1 MTDVTSGTPRAGMAW
16 PAQPGVLTDTT
27 RCPSCFTTIST
38 TPCTACGLD
47 LTDVR
52 TARVLELSRRI
63 VELSDQ
69 RADVLLRIRQDAA
82 AAAAGSHGDVVA
94 PASSPATVPA
104 ATPAWAA
111 PSPARVT
118 DGAPLAVAEGPGVLA
133 PPASGAATPAST
145 GASSSKDAVEPG
157 AGAPG
162 PAAQDALAPGAVV
175 QDAVAPAAVVQD
187 AVPPGA
193 AAPPTK
199 ATAPVGPGTLNPAA
213 PPADPSPSVDPPA
226 PVVPISSA
234 GPVPSGG
241 SVPPS
246 GTAAPEGVATDPA
259 KPRRSGVQVFL
270 LSAGVVLLAVAAAFF
285 LTVAWVA
292 GGLVLRSVVVAVAT
306 AGVVVTASL
315 LRRRGLTA
323 TAEGIALLGIALIAL
338 DVWAVRAND
347 LAGAA
352 AVGARVY
359 WGVAALIAGV
369 AFVGWARQSRLRSPL
384 SVGAIALVLGPASV
398 AAGIAGDDA
407 AVAWYAAAVTTL
419 AVALAA
425 PLLPRLARPDAGSL
439 RVETA
444 VIRGLAAIGAVVG
457 LAAAL
462 VRDPGATWAPVAA
475 TLPLALLVAAH
486 AAIAARRDES
496 ATARVAAPLAVVLLG
511 AGVAATAIRST
522 DPAAAVTVPLL
533 VATVVALGLDLS
545 RSRAR
550 AGSGRTALSAAAL
563 AAGVAAGLA
572 ALPPLGWA
580 LFAWVA
586 PIVGIGRVFARSA
599 SEVDVPDA
607 TSSASVLSLAA
618 VVVLAAIAWRW
629 GSPGAARRPALLW
642 AGAVVALLAG
652 PQLRMIGAVVLW
664 NLALAVVATWLL
676 LRRRGP
682 VAVAATGG
690 LVAAVAGWV
699 LSFSSPLTWAVA
711 TVVVAALLWTVAPA
725 ARATRVPAVVAFTL
739 FVPLSAVL
747 VPSVVQSGLNVRL
760 DEPHPLTAGAAVA
773 AVLLALAVLPS
784 RSATRLT
791 VAQREA
797 MVLTGLLLVVA
808 LGLPA
813 LVWARGGLAA
823 TVWLVAVGIMTVVSA
838 AAIVMRRALVD
849 ATVVRPVAA
858 LLVPIIAAATVLT
871 GVREAEPTP
880 FARSVLLASVGVVCA
895 AVALWRL
902 RADRLT
908 RGLFDA
914 GAVVVGLAAV
924 VSAIFTAGV
933 AMPLLLLAVVVL
945 IQAVDADGLFASRG
959 SRRHLVWLALALAA
973 VALWTQLT
981 AGRVE
986 AVEAFT
992 LPVAAAL
999 LAIATAE
1006 ERARRRVATRPA
1018 SAPAV
1023 IAFAGVA
1030 LAVLP
1035 TAASAGDEPVR
1046 AVVSIAVGAA
1056 LAVAGAWVRPPRTPE
1071 PLPLAVATAGAL
1083 GLVVALGA
1091 CLIEA
1096 SARGVAT
1103 GGVLDATVVVVT
1115 AALLATAAGI
1125 ARREPAWSRTVAG
1138 GVVAAGVVVFT
1149 LGEAVLIGIAEGPV
1163 ARATMATLLLGAAG
1177 AAVLRSGA
1185 LTRVVPGADPA
1196 VTGFAALGGTA
1207 LLAVVGIGAG
1217 VRPLEALT
1225 VPLALALLAAAVPGR
1240 ARPVTA
1246 QGGVLVAAGLAVG
1259 LLPSAVLVSDDL
1271 GRTIVVLIIS
1281 GVLTAVSALRS
1292 PSRLAPLVPTVFG
1305 VSAAA
1310 LVLAGVIR
1318 SFADL
1323 DRPIFDLW
1331 VPLVMLPLSV
1341 AAVLRRH
1348 AKTPPVWLAAVS
1360 ASVAL
1365 AVFALTTIARIV
1377 VTPDEGT
1384 IRAAITVA
1392 VVAGVGAAW
1401 RGVGERTLAAVG
1413 LGLGFVVAVSGAA
1426 FGVVDPIESVTVP
1439 LAVGALVVGGRALR
1453 RRETLRSW
1461 PALGAPL
1468 ALLLVPSLL
1477 FDFGGGNALWRIV
1490 ALGVVALAALL
1501 LGVRF
1506 RLQAPVLLGGVVL
1519 IVHAVAQ
1526 LWPWIASIYES
1537 VSGLWWLWIGVAG
1550 ALLVTV
1556 AATYERRLREVK
1568 AVGLAIRA
1576 LR

>member
-1 MTDVTSGTPRAGMAW
+1 MTDVTSGTPRTGMAW
-16 PAQPGVLTDTT
+16 PAQPGVLIDTT

-38 TPCTACGLD
+38 SPCTTCGLD

-63 VELSDQ
+63 VDLSDQ
-69 RADVLLRIRQDAA
+69 RADVLSRIHQDAA
-82 AAAAGSHGDVVA
+82 GAAAPGSRGDAGSPA
-94 PASSPATVPA
+94 ATASSSATVPV
-104 ATPAWAA
+104 ATPGWAA
-111 PSPARVT
+111 PRAERVT
-118 DGAPLAVAEGPGVLA
+118 DDGEVPLAVAPIAESPGGDA
-133 PPASGAATPAST
+133 PPAPGVPTPASP
-145 GASSSKDAVEPG
+145 GASSSGGAGEPG
-157 AGAPG
+157 VVAPG
-162 PAAQDALAPGAVV
+162 PVA
-175 QDAVAPAAVVQD
+175 QDAVAP
-187 AVPPGA
+187 PTGA
-193 AAPPTK
+193 TTPVRP
-199 ATAPVGPGTLNPAA
+199 ATSIPAA
-213 PPADPSPSVDPPA
+213 PPVGPPA
-226 PVVPISSA
+226 VVAPVAPA
-234 GPVPSGG
+234 GPVPSGAA
-241 SVPPS
+241 VPPV
-246 GTAAPEGVATDPA
+246 GPAAPDADATGPA
-259 KPRRSGVQVFL
+259 RSRRSGVQVFL
-270 LSAGVVLLAVAAAFF
+270 LSTGVVLLAVAAAFF

-292 GGLVLRSVVVAVAT
+292 GGLVLRSVVVALAT

-315 LRRRGLTA
+315 LRRRGLIA

-352 AVGARVY
+352 GVGARVY
-359 WGVAALIAGV
+359 WGAAALLAG
-369 AFVGWARQSRLRSPL
+369 AGFMGWARLSRLRAPL

-398 AAGIAGDDA
+398 AAGVAGDDA
-407 AVAWYAAAVTTL
+407 AVAWYAAAATTL
-419 AVALAA
+419 AVTMGA
-425 PLLPRLARPDAGSL
+425 PFLPRLDRPDAGSL

-444 VIRGLAAIGAVVG
+444 IIRGLAAIGAVVG

-462 VRDPGATWAPVAA
+462 VRDPGAAWAPVAA
-475 TLPLALLVAAH
+475 ALPLALLVAAH
-486 AAIAARRDES
+486 AAIAARRGES
-496 ATARVAAPLAVVLLG
+496 ATARVAAPLAVILLG
-511 AGVAATAIRST
+511 AGVAATATRLA
-522 DPAAAVTVPLL
+522 DPAVAVAVPLL

-550 AGSGRTALSAAAL
+550 AGAGRTALSAAAL
-563 AAGVAAGLA
+563 AAGIAAGLA
-572 ALPPLGWA
+572 ALPAIGWA
-580 LFAWVA
+580 LLAWIA

-599 SEVDVPDA
+599 FEVDVPDA

-618 VVVLAAIAWRW
+618 VVALAAIAWRW
-629 GSPGAARRPALLW
+629 GGRWAARRPALLW
-642 AGAVVALLAG
+642 AVAVVALLAG
-652 PQLRMIGAVVLW
+652 PQLRVIGAVVLW
-664 NLALAVVATWLL
+664 NLALAVAAVVL
-676 LRRRGP
+676 LRRHRGP

-690 LVAAVAGWV
+690 LVAATAGGV
-699 LSFSSPLTWAVA
+699 VSFSAPSTWAVA
-711 TVVVAALLWTVAPA
+711 TVVIAALLWAVAPA
-725 ARATRVPAVVAFTL
+725 ARATRVPAIVAFAL
-739 FVPLSAVL
+739 FLPLSAIL
-747 VPSVVQSGLNVRL
+747 IPSAVQSGLDVRL

-773 AVLLALAVLPS
+773 AMLLSVAVLLS

-791 VAQREA
+791 AAQREA
-797 MVLTGLLLVVA
+797 MALTGLLLVVA

-813 LVWARGGLAA
+813 LVWAGGGLAA
-823 TVWLVAVGIMTVVSA
+823 TVWLVAIGVVTVVSA
-838 AAIVMRRALVD
+838 GSLVMRREFAD
-849 ATVVRPVAA
+849 AVVVRAVAA
-858 LLVPIIAAATVLT
+858 LLVPIVAAATLLT

-914 GAVVVGLAAV
+914 GAVAVGLAAV
-924 VSAIFTAGV
+924 VSAVFTAGV
-933 AMPLLLLAVVVL
+933 ALPLLLLAVVVL
-945 IQAVDADGLFASRG
+945 IQAVETDGLFVSRG
-959 SRRHLVWLALALAA
+959 SRRHLIWLALAIAV

-981 AGRVE
+981 TQRVE

-999 LAIATAE
+999 LAIAAAE
-1006 ERARRRVATRPA
+1006 ERARRRVPTRPA

-1023 IAFAGVA
+1023 IAFAGAA

-1035 TAASAGDEPVR
+1035 TAAAAGEDPAR
-1046 AVVSIAVGAA
+1046 AAVAIAASAA
-1056 LAVAGAWVRPPRTPE
+1056 LAVAGAWLKPPRTPD
-1071 PLPLAVATAGAL
+1071 PLPLAAAGAGTL

-1091 CLIEA
+1091 RLIEA
-1096 SARGVAT
+1096 SARGDAM

-1115 AALLATAAGI
+1115 ASLLATAAGI

-1138 GVVAAGVVVFT
+1138 GVVVAGVVVFT
-1149 LGEAVLIGIAEGPV
+1149 LGEAALIGIGEGPV
-1163 ARATMATLLLGAAG
+1163 VRAAVATLLLGAAG
-1177 AAVLRSGA
+1177 AAVLRSGGLA
-1185 LTRVVPGADPA
+1185 RIVPGSDPV

-1207 LLAVVGIGAG
+1207 LLAVVGVGAG

-1225 VPLALALLAAAVPGR
+1225 VPVALALLGAGVPGR
-1240 ARPVTA
+1240 TRPVTA
-1246 QGGVLVAAGLAVG
+1246 QGTVLVAAGSAVG

-1271 GRTIVVLIIS
+1271 GRTVAVLTVS
-1281 GVLTAVSALRS
+1281 GVLTIASALRS

-1305 VSAAA
+1305 VAVAA
-1310 LVLAGVIR
+1310 LVLAGVLR

-1323 DRPIFDLW
+1323 DRPVFDLW

-1348 AKTPPVWLAAVS
+1348 AKAPPVWLATVS

-1401 RGVGERTLAAVG
+1401 RGVGGRSLAGVG
-1413 LGLGFVVAVSGAA
+1413 LGLGAVVAVSGAA
-1426 FGVVDPIESVTVP
+1426 LGVVDPIEAVTVP
-1439 LAVGALVVGGRALR
+1439 LAVGALIVGARALR
-1453 RRETLRSW
+1453 NRETLRSW

-1468 ALLLVPSLL
+1468 LLLLVPPLL
-1477 FDFGGGNALWRIV
+1477 FDVGGGNALWRII
-1490 ALGVVALAALL
+1490 ALGVVALATLL

-1550 ALLVTV
+1550 AFLVTV

>member
-27 RCPSCFTTIST
+27 RCPSCFTSIST
-38 TPCTACGLD
+38 TPCPACGLD
-47 LTDVR
+47 LTDGR

-63 VELSDQ
+63 VDLSDQ
-69 RADVLLRIRQDAA
+69 RAAVLLRIHQDAA
-82 AAAAGSHGDVVA
+82 AADAGSHRDVVA
-94 PASSPATVPA
+94 PASSPAVVPA
-104 ATPAWAA
+104 VAPAWAA
-111 PSPARVT
+111 PSPAQVT
-118 DGAPLAVAEGPGVLA
+118 DGAPLAVAPAAEGPGVGA
-133 PPASGAATPAST
+133 PSASGAATPVSP
-145 GASSSKDAVEPG
+145 GASSSEDAVEPG
-157 AGAPG
+157 AVAPG
-162 PAAQDALAPGAVV
+162 PVAQDAFA
-175 QDAVAPAAVVQD
+175 QDAVAPR
-187 AVPPGA
+187 A
-193 AAPPTK
+193 AAPPTD
-199 ATAPVGPGTLNPAA
+199 ATAPVGPATPNPAA
-213 PPADPSPSVDPPA
+213 PPVGPPA
-226 PVVPISSA
+226 PVGPGSA
-234 GPVPSGG
+234 AGPVSPADPVPSGG
-241 SVPPS
+241 AVPPS
-246 GTAAPEGVATDPA
+246 GPSVPDGTGPA

-292 GGLVLRSVVVAVAT
+292 GGLVLRSIVVAVAT

-352 AVGARVY
+352 GVGARVY
-359 WGVAALIAGV
+359 WGVAALVAGA
-369 AFVGWARQSRLRSPL
+369 AFVGWARLSRLRAPL
-384 SVGAIALVLGPASV
+384 SVGVIALVLGPASV

-407 AVAWYAAAVTTL
+407 AAAWYAAAATTL
-419 AVALAA
+419 AIALGA

-439 RVETA
+439 HPETA

-462 VRDPGATWAPVAA
+462 VRDPGAAWAPVAA

-486 AAIAARRDES
+486 AAIAARRGEK
-496 ATARVAAPLAVVLLG
+496 ATASVAAPLTVVLLG
-511 AGVAATAIRST
+511 AGVAATATRLT
-522 DPAAAVTVPLL
+522 DPSVAVTVPLL
-533 VATVVALGLDLS
+533 VTAVVALGLDLS
-545 RSRAR
+545 RFRAR
-550 AGSGRTALSAAAL
+550 AGAGRSALSAAAL

-572 ALPPLGWA
+572 ALPPLAWA
-580 LFAWVA
+580 LLAWVA
-586 PIVGIGRVFARSA
+586 PIAGIGRVFERS
-599 SEVDVPDA
+599 SFEVDVPDA

-618 VVVLAAIAWRW
+618 VVVLATIAWRW
-629 GSPGAARRPALLW
+629 GARGAARRPALLW
-642 AGAVVALLAG
+642 AVAVVALLAG

-676 LRRRGP
+676 RRRRRGP

-690 LVAAVAGWV
+690 LVAATAGWV

-711 TVVVAALLWTVAPA
+711 TVVVAALLWAVAPA

-739 FVPLSAVL
+739 FLSLSAVL
-747 VPSVVQSGLNVRL
+747 IPSAVQSGLDVRL

-791 VAQREA
+791 AAQREA
-797 MVLTGLLLVVA
+797 VALTGLLLVVA
-808 LGLPA
+808 LGFPA

-823 TVWLVAVGIMTVVSA
+823 TVWLVAVGVVTVVSA
-838 AAIVMRRALVD
+838 ATIVMRRALVD

-858 LLVPIIAAATVLT
+858 LLVPILTAATVLT

-902 RADRLT
+902 RTDRLT

-924 VSAIFTAGV
+924 VSAVFTAGV

-945 IQAVDADGLFASRG
+945 IQAVDADGLFMSRG
-959 SRRHLVWLALALAA
+959 SRRHLVWLALAIAA

-981 AGRVE
+981 AQRVE

-999 LAIATAE
+999 FAIAAAE

-1046 AVVSIAVGAA
+1046 TVASITAGAA
-1056 LAVAGAWVRPPRTPE
+1056 LAVAGAWVRPPRTPD
-1071 PLPLAVATAGAL
+1071 PLPLAVAAAGAL
-1083 GLVVALGA
+1083 GLIVALGA

-1096 SARGVAT
+1096 SARGDAT

-1115 AALLATAAGI
+1115 AALVATAAGI
-1125 ARREPAWSRTVAG
+1125 ARRASAWSRTVAG
-1138 GVVAAGVVVFT
+1138 GVVVAGVVVFA

-1163 ARATMATLLLGAAG
+1163 ARAALATLLLGAAG
-1177 AAVLRSGA
+1177 AAVLRGGA
-1185 LTRVVPGADPA
+1185 LSRVVPGADPA
-1196 VTGFAALGGTA
+1196 VTGFAALAGTA
-1207 LLAVVGIGAG
+1207 LLAVIGIGAG

-1246 QGGVLVAAGLAVG
+1246 QGGALVAAGLAVG
-1259 LLPSAVLVSDDL
+1259 LLPSAVLASDDL
-1271 GRTIVVLIIS
+1271 GRTIVVFVVS
-1281 GVLTAVSALRS
+1281 GALTIVSALPS

-1305 VSAAA
+1305 VSVAA

-1341 AAVLRRH
+1341 VAVLRRH

-1365 AVFALTTIARIV
+1365 SVFALTTIARIF

-1401 RGVGERTLAAVG
+1401 RGVGERSLAAVSLG
-1413 LGLGFVVAVSGAA
+1413 LGLVVAVSGAA
-1426 FGVVDPIESVTVP
+1426 FGVVDSIESVTVP
-1439 LAVGALVVGGRALR
+1439 LAVGALIVGARALR
-1453 RRETLRSW
+1453 NRETLRSW

-1490 ALGVVALAALL
+1490 ALGVVALATLL
-1501 LGVRF
+1501 VGVRF

-1556 AATYERRLREVK
+1556 AATYERRLRELK
-1568 AVGLAIRA
+1568 AVGLAIRS